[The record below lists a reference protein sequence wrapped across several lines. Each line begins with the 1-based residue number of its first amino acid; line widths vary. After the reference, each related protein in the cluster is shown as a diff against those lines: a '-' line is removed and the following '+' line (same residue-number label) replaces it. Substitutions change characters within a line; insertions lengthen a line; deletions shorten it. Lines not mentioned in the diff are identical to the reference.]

1 MCVHTCSNAVRED
14 VEWDGVPLKGGC
26 VVSLCIRHRA
36 TTAHMLATPPEVLSD
51 SVTLMFIN
59 ASEGSENANICDSS
73 DCSVSDTRQSSPS
86 SPGGGGAGCMQVSTG
101 CGAPMCDL
109 EPYLRTNMSYVGA

>member
-1 MCVHTCSNAVRED
+1 M
-14 VEWDGVPLKGGC
+14 
-26 VVSLCIRHRA
+26 VSLCIRHRA

-86 SPGGGGAGCMQVSTG
+86 SPGGGGAERRRVHASQHGLWGT
-101 CGAPMCDL
+101 
-109 EPYLRTNMSYVGA
+109 YV